1 MQRGLSLSAT
11 GNAASV
17 ACPAAF
23 ALGISN
29 HALYVFVNQ
38 VAAQSVKT
46 DCGTTMIDN
55 TESTAETSTARRSI
69 IALRIGF
76 IASLSAIAIIC
87 AFFFAE
93 QSARNQSIQ
102 QVSALSRQLA
112 TLDHIMR
119 DLAFHSGRLAE
130 THNEFSNYVDP
141 RLANATLAQKR
152 EIIASLA
159 IDPDII
165 SSIASLDSRLIKA
178 RRELFKL
185 RFDWDKAPA
194 ELTSEIQSKSR
205 YMTTTDPFQNH
216 EKMLA
221 SERIDAART
230 KKDIYWI
237 GRETHSLYEGVVE
250 PSNLGVQERLRDYL
264 AGQSLAQGALLQRYL
279 LATIGILVVLGFG
292 VFVPIDM
299 MIRRMVSRLQDKTR
313 ETNDALVK
321 AKAADRAKSEFLATM
336 SHEIRTPMNGVLG
349 MAELLTRTEL
359 DTRQRTFTDIILKSG
374 NALLE
379 IINDILDFSKIDAG
393 QMVLC
398 PKPFNLVDTTEDVAT
413 LMSSRVVEKDIEL
426 VVRIAPGL
434 PDRLIGDPGRIR
446 QVLTNLVGNAVKFTE
461 QGHVMVEIT
470 WQDAVPQWEADEG
483 VAPARRLAISFAVR
497 DTGIGIPEDK
507 IEAVF
512 DKFSQV
518 DGSSTRK
525 HEGTGLGLAIA
536 TRLVDLM
543 GGRIKAE
550 STLGEG
556 STFSF
561 EIEMDVD
568 ESANQ
573 SAESPAAALPGRRV
587 LVIDDNAINRM
598 ILTEQMRDW
607 GFDCVA
613 VESGEIGLDLL
624 RHARSSLGIGIDLLV
639 LDFQMPGMTGA
650 EVARAI
656 RSDPLIADTPILV
669 LSSIDQADQLEAL
682 DNLDIYAQL
691 TKPVR
696 TAQLR
701 QTVQSALQKALRR
714 PAYTQ
719 PVMRTPL
726 TPESAAPPPPV
737 AVSDS
742 TPAPSAS
749 EERPEDH
756 ARVQPAV
763 QTHELAD
770 TQAPIATQAPI
781 SAQEQVSTG
790 SEREPLVMVAED
802 NQVNQIVFQQSL
814 DSLGINHDLAINGRD
829 AVEMWARLRP
839 DLVLMDVSMPEL
851 NGMEATAEIRAIE
864 AREGIPPTP
873 IIAVTAH
880 SLKGDEDRC
889 LAAGMDDYLSKPIS
903 PEKLAAMIERWLPG
917 VQMDTDAA

>member
-1 MQRGLSLSAT
+1 
-11 GNAASV
+11 
-17 ACPAAF
+17 
-23 ALGISN
+23 
-29 HALYVFVNQ
+29 
-38 VAAQSVKT
+38 
-46 DCGTTMIDN
+46 MIDD

-76 IASLSAIAIIC
+76 IASLSAIAIVC

-102 QVSALSRQLA
+102 KVSALSRQLA

-130 THNEFSNYVDP
+130 THKAFSDYVDP

-152 EIIASLA
+152 EITASLQ

-185 RFDWDKAPA
+185 RFDWKQAPA
-194 ELTSEIQSKSR
+194 ALTSDIQSKSR

-221 SERIDAART
+221 PERIDAART

-237 GRETHSLYEGVVE
+237 GREIHSLYEGVVE
-250 PSNLGVQERLRDYL
+250 PSNLGAQERLRDYL

-279 LATIGILVVLGFG
+279 LATMGILAVLGLG
-292 VFVPIDM
+292 VFIPIDM
-299 MIRRMVSRLQDKTR
+299 MIRRMISRLQDKTR
-313 ETNDALVK
+313 ETNAALVK

-398 PKPFNLVDTTEDVAT
+398 PKSFNLVDTTEDVAT

-470 WQDAVPQWEADEG
+470 WRDAESPQQQAGDDSE
-483 VAPARRLAISFAVR
+483 PARRLAISFAVR

-543 GGRIKAE
+543 GGRIGVE
-550 STLGEG
+550 STPGEG

-568 ESANQ
+568 ESAKQ

-714 PAYTQ
+714 PTQ
-719 PVMRTPL
+719 APPVTQAPL
-726 TPESAAPPPPV
+726 MAESSAPTDTALPPPV
-737 AVSDS
+737 AVAVSGS
-742 TPAPSAS
+742 TPAPSRLA
-749 EERPEDH
+749 EQPEDH
-756 ARVQPAV
+756 ARMQPAV
-763 QTHELAD
+763 QAD
-770 TQAPIATQAPI
+770 ALVDAQAPIAAQTPV
-781 SAQEQVSTG
+781 SAQEPGSAR

-864 AREGIPPTP
+864 AREGMSPTP

-917 VQMDTDAA
+917 VQIDTDAA

>member
-1 MQRGLSLSAT
+1 M
-11 GNAASV
+11 
-17 ACPAAF
+17 
-23 ALGISN
+23 
-29 HALYVFVNQ
+29 
-38 VAAQSVKT
+38 KT

-55 TESTAETSTARRSI
+55 TESTAETGTARRSI

-76 IASLSAIAIIC
+76 IASLSAIAIVC

-130 THNEFSNYVDP
+130 THKDFSDYIDP

-152 EIIASLA
+152 EIIASLQ

-185 RFDWDKAPA
+185 RFDWKQAPA
-194 ELTSEIQSKSR
+194 GLTSEIQSKSR

-221 SERIDAART
+221 PERFDAART

-279 LATIGILVVLGFG
+279 LATMGILVVLGFG

-299 MIRRMVSRLQDKTR
+299 IIRRMISRLQDKTR
-313 ETNDALVK
+313 ETNAALVK

-398 PKPFNLVDTTEDVAT
+398 PKSFNLVDTTEDVAT

-470 WQDAVPQWEADEG
+470 WRDAESLQQQAGDDSE
-483 VAPARRLAISFAVR
+483 PARRLAISFAVR

-543 GGRIKAE
+543 GGRIKVE
-550 STLGEG
+550 SALGEG

-561 EIEMDVD
+561 EIEMNVD

-714 PAYTQ
+714 PAYTP
-719 PVMRTPL
+719 PVMQTPL
-726 TPESAAPPPPV
+726 TPESAGPTDAVVQPPV
-737 AVSDS
+737 AALVSDS
-742 TPAPSAS
+742 TPAPST
-749 EERPEDH
+749 ERLEDH
-756 ARVQPAV
+756 ARMQPAV
-763 QTHELAD
+763 QAD
-770 TQAPIATQAPI
+770 ALVDAQAPIAAQAPA
-781 SAQEQVSTG
+781 STREPVSTG
-790 SEREPLVMVAED
+790 TEREPLVMVAED

-864 AREGIPPTP
+864 AREGMSPTP

-917 VQMDTDAA
+917 VQIDTDAA